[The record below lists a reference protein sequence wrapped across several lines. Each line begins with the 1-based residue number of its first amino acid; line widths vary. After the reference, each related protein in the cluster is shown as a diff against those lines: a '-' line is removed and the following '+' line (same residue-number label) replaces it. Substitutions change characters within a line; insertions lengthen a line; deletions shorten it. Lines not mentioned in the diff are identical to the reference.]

1 VLTQRHRGPAPA
13 VPRSMAAASRTG
25 FCRGA
30 GRRRRL

>member
-1 VLTQRHRGPAPA
+1 VLKQRHRGPASA
-13 VPRSMAAASRTG
+13 GSRTVAAASRTG